1 MVDLQELETFLI
13 EYRRNMHRYPELSH
27 QEYQTTENIRQLLL
41 SHGVTIVDTPLETGL
56 VAQITGAETGPTIA
70 LRADI
75 DALPIVEQSG
85 VEFVSENEGAMHACG
100 HDFHTSVVLGATIL
114 LNQQRDK
121 LKGTVLVIFQAAE
134 EVAQGAGKV
143 LETGVLENVEAI
155 FGFHNDPS
163 LPVGTLGTKVGELT
177 AAVDRFEIIAK
188 AEGAHGAKPHEG
200 VDPLIVLAQIIQAFQ
215 PIVSRNLAPDSHAVL
230 SITQVHS
237 GETWNVIPESAYL
250 EGTVRNFSA
259 ENRQKVEQRIRKIL
273 EGIALAN
280 EIEID
285 LIWHASCPSVTNDE
299 KWTTVSLEAA
309 QAVGYETRIVKE
321 SAIGEDFAYY
331 QEKIPG
337 SFVMIGSGGPYE
349 LHHPKFRVDDTALFP
364 AVKYFEA
371 LVLSV
376 LK

>member
-1 MVDLQELETFLI
+1 MTDEKALENFLI
-13 EYRRNMHRYPELSH
+13 DYRRKMHQHPELSTE
-27 QEYQTTENIRQLLL
+27 EYQTTADIRRVLTD
-41 SHGVTIVDTPLETGL
+41 HGIPIVETPLKTGV
-56 VAQITGAETGPTIA
+56 VAKIKGATKGPVIA

-85 VEFVSENEGAMHACG
+85 VPYASEFHGKMHACG
-100 HDFHTSVVLGATIL
+100 HDFHTSVILGAAIL
-114 LNQQRDK
+114 LNQQKEK
-121 LKGTVLVIFQAAE
+121 LHGTVLLIFQAAE
-134 EVAQGAGKV
+134 EIAQGASKV
-143 LETGVLENVEAI
+143 IESGVLNDVEAI

-177 AAVDRFEIIAK
+177 AAVDRFEINIK
-188 AEGAHGAKPHEG
+188 GNGAHGAKPHEG
-200 VDPLIVLAQIIQAFQ
+200 VDPLVVIAQIIQAFQ
-215 PIVSRNLAPDSHAVL
+215 PIISRNLAPDSHAVL

-237 GETWNVIPESAYL
+237 GETWNVIPDRAYL

-259 ENRQKVEQRIRKIL
+259 ENRTKVEHRIRATL

-280 EIEID
+280 EIGIE
-285 LIWHASCPSVTNDE
+285 LIWHASCPSVTNDQ
-299 KWTTVSLEAA
+299 KWTEVSLKASEEAGFA
-309 QAVGYETRIVKE
+309 TRIIKE

-349 LHHPKFRVDDTALFP
+349 LHHPKFRVDDRALFP

-371 LVLSV
+371 LAFKVLA
-376 LK
+376 